1 MTTFGWDASHYDDP
15 AGVRDGIDFYTH
27 KLTDGDHFYLD
38 PEYRAAM
45 DAARAVGI
53 PVLGAY
59 HVLHGQRSLRN
70 QAQWMVERADALTP
84 WWRTWPYWIWQ
95 MDCEPFG
102 YNIRPGV
109 AECNAFGREL
119 MAASGRP
126 LRAVEGYLPAWSYG
140 SGVTLLEFP
149 WWQSSYVAGSGP
161 YRSLYPGDTSSRWT
175 AVGRRADFL
184 QYSSSAV
191 IAGQTTCDANAF
203 VGTLDNLKA
212 FIGGGAPAPAR
223 ETDMPVFVRCV
234 ENGGL
239 YAFPVAKWY
248 RSQKAFDDARFVY
261 GAGTPL
267 PVATVETLDQVRD
280 AFGFIPGVDVPAD
293 EHGNVL
299 VATGGSGG
307 DGVTPAEAAAIA
319 DVRIAAAHVVPG
331 ASA

>member
-15 AGVRDGIDFYTH
+15 PGARDGIDFYTH

-59 HVLHGQRSLRN
+59 HVLHGQRSLRS

-102 YNIRPGV
+102 YNIRPTV
-109 AECNAFGREL
+109 AECNAFGHEL

-126 LRAVEGYLPAWSYG
+126 LHAVEGYLPAWSYG
-140 SGVTLLEFP
+140 SDVTLLEFP

-175 AVGRRADFL
+175 AAGRRADFL

-203 VGTLDNLKA
+203 VGTLDDLKT
-212 FIGGGAPAPAR
+212 FLGMGIAPTPPAQ
-223 ETDMPVFVRCV
+223 
-234 ENGGL
+234 NGGNGM
-239 YAFPVAKWY
+239 YFFGDEVGTQYVADSDLERYWVFSGPD
-248 RSQKAFDDARFVY
+248 RQANWTKARAV
-261 GAGTPL
+261 AGNP
-267 PVATVETLDQVRD
+267 
-280 AFGFIPGVDVPAD
+280 
-293 EHGNVL
+293 
-299 VATGGSGG
+299 TGGSALLADINAGLFGKNMGAYAAPRSPAPCIGVG
-307 DGVTPAEAAAIA
+307 DTLELSTTATVTGVAAA
-319 DVRIAAAHVVPG
+319 
-331 ASA
+331 